1 MFAVVSL
8 VEIVAGVAGV
18 AFEARK
24 GGPFVFKDSLED
36 SLCAFVV
43 LGLAAAY
50 ARRRERLV
58 ASAAVSGLAVGYAL
72 AKSVVVA
79 LTEGRPDTVSIGL
92 TVACCAGGVG
102 AFLVAARED
111 RARLAAKRAGGDSE
125 LTTEYAKLEDGE
137 PKAKSDES
145 SLSMRAI
152 LRLLKPYFW
161 PRNWAGRVAVMST
174 LLFVTLSKV
183 CSVVAPLVLA
193 TAANAVASETVDV
206 RKAVY
211 MSLAY
216 AGLTFTGKVMKECQS
231 LAYLRVQ
238 KYAFIDLAS
247 DTFGHLH
254 SLSLQWALSK
264 KMGEV
269 VRVTDRGIAGCDTF
283 MKYGVLYI
291 GPSIAEAFAVCV
303 LFYVHFK
310 LWALSVLVFAS
321 VFLYAALT
329 IKLTLWRKRFR
340 SAMNKSDNAWHDRL
354 TDSLVNFETVKYF
367 TAERY
372 ECDRFA
378 EQIASYQKSSV
389 EVQASL
395 SALNI
400 SQQVI
405 LCGCLG
411 GAMALS
417 AMSVHSGD
425 ANVGGFVAVNVWVI
439 NLFAPLNFL
448 GTVYNALITALVD
461 LKNLSELLAQKPL
474 VVDPDPPV
482 DHPGS
487 DGLFERGLAVA
498 FEDVVFRYPGVA
510 NVDSG
515 LRGVSF
521 HVDAGSSLGVCGPT
535 GAGKSTCARLLF
547 RFFDVLGGRVTVGGV
562 DVRAVSQ
569 SSLRRLM
576 GVVPQDTVLFN
587 ASLDY
592 NIRYGKR
599 GATELDRDEAA
610 GRASLLPFVSNLE
623 ESWETVVGER
633 GLKLSGGEKQRV
645 AIARLFVKNP
655 PVVIL
660 DEATS
665 ALDSR
670 TEADI
675 QDALTALSD
684 TRTAVTIAHRLGT
697 IAKCDAILVLKDG
710 EVAERGTHDAL
721 IALKGEYAA
730 MWEVQAKT
738 NDFLV
743 ADETK
748 EEAKEG

>member
-1 MFAVVSL
+1 
-8 VEIVAGVAGV
+8 
-18 AFEARK
+18 
-24 GGPFVFKDSLED
+24 
-36 SLCAFVV
+36 
-43 LGLAAAY
+43 
-50 ARRRERLV
+50 
-58 ASAAVSGLAVGYAL
+58 
-72 AKSVVVA
+72 
-79 LTEGRPDTVSIGL
+79 
-92 TVACCAGGVG
+92 
-102 AFLVAARED
+102 
-111 RARLAAKRAGGDSE
+111 
-125 LTTEYAKLEDGE
+125 
-137 PKAKSDES
+137 
-145 SLSMRAI
+145 
-152 LRLLKPYFW
+152 
-161 PRNWAGRVAVMST
+161 
-174 LLFVTLSKV
+174 
-183 CSVVAPLVLA
+183 
-193 TAANAVASETVDV
+193 
-206 RKAVY
+206 
-211 MSLAY
+211 
-216 AGLTFTGKVMKECQS
+216 
-231 LAYLRVQ
+231 
-238 KYAFIDLAS
+238 
-247 DTFGHLH
+247 
-254 SLSLQWALSK
+254 
-264 KMGEV
+264 MGEV

-400 SQQVI
+400 SQQTRTPAV
-405 LCGCLG
+405 
-411 GAMALS
+411 A
-417 AMSVHSGD
+417 
-425 ANVGGFVAVNVWVI
+425 ANAWVI

-461 LKNLSELLAQKPL
+461 LKNLSELLAQKPWSWTRTRRSTTRL
-474 VVDPDPPV
+474 RRP
-482 DHPGS
+482 
-487 DGLFERGLAVA
+487 LRAGLAVA

-535 GAGKSTCARLLF
+535 GAGKSTRAVAVPLR
-547 RFFDVLGGRVTVGGV
+547 RFGGRVTVGGV

-569 SSLRRLM
+569 GSLRRLM

-710 EVAERGTHDAL
+710 EVAERGAHDAL

-748 EEAKEG
+748 EEAKAG

>member
-8 VEIVAGVAGV
+8 LEIVAGVAGV

-79 LTEGRPDTVSIGL
+79 LTEGRPDT
-92 TVACCAGGVG
+92 
-102 AFLVAARED
+102 
-111 RARLAAKRAGGDSE
+111 
-125 LTTEYAKLEDGE
+125 
-137 PKAKSDES
+137 
-145 SLSMRAI
+145 
-152 LRLLKPYFW
+152 
-161 PRNWAGRVAVMST
+161 
-174 LLFVTLSKV
+174 V

-417 AMSVHSGD
+417 AMAVHSGD

-535 GAGKSTCARLLF
+535 GAGKSTCA
-547 RFFDVLGGRVTVGGV
+547 
-562 DVRAVSQ
+562 ACCSA
-569 SSLRRLM
+569 SS
-576 GVVPQDTVLFN
+576 T
-587 ASLDY
+587 SW
-592 NIRYGKR
+592 
-599 GATELDRDEAA
+599 EAA
-610 GRASLLPFVSNLE
+610 
-623 ESWETVVGER
+623 
-633 GLKLSGGEKQRV
+633 
-645 AIARLFVKNP
+645 
-655 PVVIL
+655 
-660 DEATS
+660 
-665 ALDSR
+665 
-670 TEADI
+670 
-675 QDALTALSD
+675 
-684 TRTAVTIAHRLGT
+684 
-697 IAKCDAILVLKDG
+697 
-710 EVAERGTHDAL
+710 
-721 IALKGEYAA
+721 
-730 MWEVQAKT
+730 
-738 NDFLV
+738 
-743 ADETK
+743 
-748 EEAKEG
+748 